1 MIEAMS
7 SKKQDDQFAI
17 KASNLSKIYGDKTAV
32 NGVSFEIKKG
42 EIYGFLGPNG
52 AGKSTTIRILV
63 TLNEPTKGDAWILG
77 SSVKSQEDQVRLKI
91 GVALQDAALDESQ
104 KGIELL
110 RLQANLYGLRG
121 HEVTQRLKDLTKLV
135 DIGDAINKPIKTY
148 SGGMKRRLDL
158 AAALVHNPE
167 VLFLDEPT
175 TGLDPVSRS
184 RVWDEIRRLNNELGM
199 TIFLTTQYLEE
210 ADQLCDRVGIIAN
223 GVLKAEGTPKELKKL
238 VGNDIVT
245 AKVLKPQASLSEK
258 LQKMTSVKK
267 VDQDSSTFTIHMKEA
282 SKNIAELVNVLSTH
296 SSAIVELSVRTP
308 TLDDVFL
315 QVTGLHLKGDE

>member
-1 MIEAMS
+1 MS
-7 SKKQDDQFAI
+7 LNSSETLAI
-17 KASNLSKIYGDKTAV
+17 KSVNLTKIYGGKKAV
-32 NGVSFEIKKG
+32 NGVSLSIKKG

-52 AGKSTTIRILV
+52 AGKSTIIRMLV
-63 TLNEPTKGDAWILG
+63 TLSEPSSGDAWILG
-77 SSVKSQEDQVRLKI
+77 SSVTKQEGDVRLKI

-121 HEVTQRLKDLTKLV
+121 KDVTQRLEDLTKLV

-158 AAALVHNPE
+158 AAALVHNPK

-184 RVWDEIRRLNNELGM
+184 RVWDEIKRLNKDLGM

-210 ADQLCDRVGIIAN
+210 ADQLCDRVGIIA
-223 GVLKAEGTPKELKKL
+223 GGLLKAEGTPKELKAL

-245 AKVLKPQASLSEK
+245 VSVSSLKESINARLK
-258 LQKMTSVKK
+258 AMKSVKK
-267 VDQDSSTFTIHMKEA
+267 VEQEKSTLKVYMKEA
-282 SKNIAELVNVLSTH
+282 SKNIGELVEAITSDGST
-296 SSAIVELSVRTP
+296 ILELSIRIP
-308 TLDDVFL
+308 SLDDVFL
-315 QVTGLHLKGDE
+315 QVTGLRLKGDE

>member
-1 MIEAMS
+1 MS
-7 SKKQDDQFAI
+7 LNSSETLAI
-17 KASNLSKIYGDKTAV
+17 KSVNLTKIYGGKKAV
-32 NGVSFEIKKG
+32 NGVSLSIKKG

-52 AGKSTTIRILV
+52 AGKSTIIRMLV
-63 TLNEPTKGDAWILG
+63 TLSEPSSGDAWILG
-77 SSVKSQEDQVRLKI
+77 SSVTKQEGDVRLKI

-121 HEVTQRLKDLTKLV
+121 KDVTQRLEDLTKLV

-158 AAALVHNPE
+158 AAALVHNPK

-184 RVWDEIRRLNNELGM
+184 RVWDEIRRLNKDLGM

-210 ADQLCDRVGIIAN
+210 ADQLCDRVGIIA
-223 GVLKAEGTPKELKKL
+223 GGLLKAEGTPKELKAL

-245 AKVLKPQASLSEK
+245 VSVSSLKESINARLK
-258 LQKMTSVKK
+258 AMKSVKK
-267 VDQDSSTFTIHMKEA
+267 VEQEKSTLKVYMKEA
-282 SKNIAELVNVLSTH
+282 SKNIGELVEAITSDGST
-296 SSAIVELSVRTP
+296 ILELSIRIP
-308 TLDDVFL
+308 SLDDVFL
-315 QVTGLHLKGDE
+315 QVTGLRLKGDE

>member
-1 MIEAMS
+1 MS
-7 SKKQDDQFAI
+7 VKSLETLAI
-17 KASNLSKIYGDKTAV
+17 KSVNLTKIYGGKKAV
-32 NGVSFEIKKG
+32 NGVTLSIKKG

-52 AGKSTTIRILV
+52 AGKSTTIRMLV
-63 TLNEPTKGDAWILG
+63 TLSEPSSGDAWILG
-77 SSVKSQEDQVRLKI
+77 SSVKKQEGDVRLKI

-121 HEVTQRLKDLTKLV
+121 KDVTQRLKDLTKLV

-158 AAALVHNPE
+158 AAALVHNPK

-184 RVWDEIRRLNNELGM
+184 RVWDEIRRLNKDLGM

-210 ADQLCDRVGIIAN
+210 ADQLCDRVGIIAE
-223 GVLKAEGTPKELKKL
+223 GLLKAEGTPKELKAL

-245 AKVLKPQASLSEK
+245 VSVSGLKESIIAKLKAMK
-258 LQKMTSVKK
+258 SVKK
-267 VDQDSSTFTIHMKEA
+267 VEQEKSTLKVYMKEA
-282 SKNIAELVNVLSTH
+282 SKNIGQLVEAITSDGST
-296 SSAIVELSVRTP
+296 ILELSIRIP
-308 TLDDVFL
+308 SLDDVFL
-315 QVTGLHLKGDE
+315 QVTGLRLKGDD